1 MDGKLL
7 LIQNA
12 KTQLEYRIQSSLLG
26 KEICKMVKQRV
37 IELDV
42 SLVLHLCNSS
52 LRKLTSTNLSYIICF
67 LAGLDTQTI
76 ATIFMIEPASV
87 YSVRY
92 RLRAYFPKETILPF

>member
-7 LIQNA
+7 FIQNA
-12 KTQLEYRIQSSLLG
+12 KTQLEHRVQSSALG
-26 KEICKMVKQRV
+26 RELIYVVQQR
-37 IELDV
+37 IIDV
-42 SLVLHLCNSS
+42 DVTLVAHLCDQS
-52 LRKLTSTNLSYIICF
+52 LRSLTTTNLSYILCF

-92 RLRAYFPKETILPF
+92 RLRAYFPKKTILPF

>member
-7 LIQNA
+7 FIQNA
-12 KTQLEYRIQSSLLG
+12 KTQLEHRIQSSALG
-26 KEICKMVKQRV
+26 GDARSAVHNRV
-37 IELDV
+37 VDV
-42 SLVLHLCNSS
+42 DVTLVAHLCSQS
-52 LRKLTSTNLSYIICF
+52 LRSLTTTNLSYILCF

-92 RLRAYFPKETILPF
+92 RLRAYFPKKTILPF

>member
-7 LIQNA
+7 FIQNV
-12 KTQLEYRIQSSLLG
+12 KTRLEHRIQSSALG
-26 KEICKMVKQRV
+26 R
-37 IELDV
+37 DV
-42 SLVLHLCNSS
+42 RSIVQQCIVDVDITLVMHLCDQS
-52 LRKLTSTNLSYIICF
+52 LRTLTTTNLSYILCF